1 MELDKPDLPKDNY
14 FLDSNPS
21 ELIPIVAASNP
32 IENRTIVPAGVMS
45 NMYEIKIPVRT
56 ENTEKLIEIIAVCL
70 KPLPDIIAVTFGMTN
85 NAEISS
91 TPTS

>member
-1 MELDKPDLPKDNY
+1 MTIPAIFHH

-21 ELIPIVAASNP
+21 DLIPIVAASNP
-32 IENRTIVPAGVMS
+32 IENKTIVPAGVMS

-70 KPLPDIIAVTFGMTN
+70 KPLPYIIAVTFGMTN
-85 NAEISS
+85 NAEINS